1 MTTGR
6 SFQKC
11 PVCATSNDVSVYVSG
26 QKARCT
32 KCGLAFVVVRPDIPA
47 AVKTPSP
54 QSQKPVPPPAAADGN
69 KVLPHGGGP
78 GSGGGRKAT
87 PSGRRDPA
95 DETMVLASNPVIP
108 GYEILEVIGKG
119 GMGTVYKARQIS
131 LDRIVAIKV
140 LARELASDKDF
151 IERFDREASALA
163 KLSHP
168 NIVPIIDKGAHEGV
182 YYFVMD
188 FVQGTTLRDLLRG
201 NRLPQEDTIKITVQV
216 CRAIA
221 NAHAHGVIHRDM
233 KPENVLLDGEQNV
246 RIVDFGLADIVGHQ
260 TWGTLTGSGMAMG
273 TAHYMAPE
281 QRRDAKRVD
290 RRADIYSMGIMIY
303 EMLTGEIPAGHFKK
317 PSEHTPGVSPAFD
330 RIVIRCLQMGP
341 DDRYQTAE
349 ELSNDLRAAFPA
361 HAREMS
367 APEPPLPQAA
377 VAKAPAAEAPPAAPA
392 VPEAAPPPVPRDADR
407 PVPAKDG
414 DPDPRKS
421 TRAAEKAD
429 IRPISVRRQQVK
441 KAKLITFGAG
451 VVIIIVIAV
460 IIAKACF

>member
-47 AVKTPSP
+47 AGKTPSP
-54 QSQKPVPPPAAADGN
+54 QSQKPAPPPA
-69 KVLPHGGGP
+69 V
-78 GSGGGRKAT
+78 
-87 PSGRRDPA
+87 A
-95 DETMVLASNPVIP
+95 DETMVLASNPSIP
-108 GYEILEVIGKG
+108 GYETIDVIGKG

-188 FVQGTTLRDLLRG
+188 FVQGGTLRDLLRG

-221 NAHAHGVIHRDM
+221 HAHANGVIHRDM
-233 KPENVLLDGEQNV
+233 KPENVLLDREQNV

-303 EMLTGEIPAGHFKK
+303 EMLTGEIPAGQFKK
-317 PSEHTPGVSPAFD
+317 PSEHTPGVNPAFD
-330 RIVIRCLQMGP
+330 RIVIRCLQMAP

-361 HAREMS
+361 HARELS
-367 APEPPLPQAA
+367 APEPPSPT
-377 VAKAPAAEAPPAAPA
+377 VARDFRRDG
-392 VPEAAPPPVPRDADR
+392 VPPPRLPPPGAGTL
-407 PVPAKDG
+407 A
-414 DPDPRKS
+414 
-421 TRAAEKAD
+421 RAPQGAEKNLC
-429 IRPISVRRQQVK
+429 PGRRRAVQT
-441 KAKLITFGAG
+441 APRGAG
-451 VVIIIVIAV
+451 RPPTVARNFRRDGVTSPPIHRRAGGRTQHRPR
-460 IIAKACF
+460 AT